1 MNFCTQCGG
10 PVSKKIPQ
18 GDNRERY
25 VCNNCGY
32 IHYQNPNAVV
42 GTLPYCGDKVL
53 LCKRGIEPRLG
64 LWTLPAGFLEMG
76 ETLQEGALRET
87 KEETNSQVKI
97 DNMYFMFDI
106 PQIGQFY
113 VLYKASIEE
122 NSYSST
128 SESLEVD
135 LFSFDEIPWEKL
147 AFPFVPI
154 ALKQFYEDLEE
165 GSFPFRKKE
174 LIKK

>member
-10 PVSKKIPQ
+10 PLSKKIPQ

-42 GTLPYCGDKVL
+42 GTLPYCDDKVL

-87 KEETNSQVKI
+87 KEETKI
-97 DNMYFMFDI
+97 KYI
-106 PQIGQFY
+106 
-113 VLYKASIEE
+113 
-122 NSYSST
+122 SSKKTRT
-128 SESLEVD
+128 S
-135 LFSFDEIPWEKL
+135 
-147 AFPFVPI
+147 
-154 ALKQFYEDLEE
+154 
-165 GSFPFRKKE
+165 R
-174 LIKK
+174 